1 MVLANKRVLLT
12 GHSGFIGSHLC
23 RELNN
28 RGAEVLTLTDEKN
41 NLVDVRDWSGVNA
54 VGSRMGKVDLVYHL
68 AALMFVPAS
77 FDNPREMLEVNILG
91 TLNIL
96 ELCRLYGIEKIV
108 FVSSYIYGPP
118 QYLPVDEKHPLNPT
132 NPYARSKL
140 IGENLCR
147 AFHEDYG
154 LKCVILRPFNV
165 YGEGQVGS
173 FLLPSIL
180 EQAAGGKIE
189 LMDPEPKRDFL
200 YITDMIEAFIRA
212 GEYNAAD
219 YDVFNIGR
227 GSSCRVD
234 EIARGILAVWGST
247 IDITY
252 RHQRR
257 RNEIMDVVADIK
269 KAKLELGWVPKVG
282 IKEGL
287 RRYVEW
293 YQAQLKNNPL

>member
-41 NLVDVRDWSGVNA
+41 NVVDVRDWSGVDA
-54 VGSRMGKVDLVYHL
+54 VGRGMGKVDQVYHL
-68 AALMFVPAS
+68 AALMFVPYS
-77 FDNPREMLEVNILG
+77 FENPRKILEVNVLG

-108 FVSSYIYGPP
+108 FASSYIYGPP
-118 QYLPVDEKHPLNPT
+118 QYLPVDEKHPLNPP

-140 IGENLCR
+140 MGENLCH

-154 LKCVILRPFNV
+154 LKCVILRPFNI
-165 YGEGQVGS
+165 YGEGQVNS

-180 EQAAGGKIE
+180 EQAASGKIE
-189 LMDPEPKRDFL
+189 LMDPEPRRDFL
-200 YITDMIEAFIRA
+200 YITDMIEAYVKA
-212 GEYNAAD
+212 GEYTAAD
-219 YDVFNIGR
+219 FNIFNIGL
-227 GSSCRVD
+227 GSSYSVD
-234 EIARGILAVWGST
+234 EIVRAVLEVWGHQADVS
-247 IDITY
+247 Y

-257 RNEIMDVVADIK
+257 RNEIMDVVADVH
-269 KAKLELGWVPKVG
+269 KAERELGWVPGVG
-282 IKEGL
+282 LKEGL

-293 YQAQLKNNPL
+293 YQAQPKNNP